1 MVTNQ
6 VTLIGRL
13 TKDVQIRKGGKGD
26 NAWKLAQFTLA
37 VRDGVDKDNNVLA
50 QFISCKAWGNIATVL
65 ESYTGKGS
73 QIAVSGKIVQNDWE
87 DEDGQK
93 HYGYEVLVTELQ
105 LLDPKKKDSDEEE
118 EEDKPH
124 KKSFRK

>member
-50 QFISCKAWGNIATVL
+50 QFISCKAWNNIATVL
-65 ESYTGKGS
+65 ESYTSKGS

-87 DEDGQK
+87 DDEGQK

-105 LLDPKKKDSDEEE
+105 LLDSKKKDSDEDE
-118 EEDKPH
+118 EEDKPR
-124 KKSFRK
+124 KKSYRK

>member
-50 QFISCKAWGNIATVL
+50 QFISCKAWSNIATVL
-65 ESYTGKGS
+65 ESYTSKGS

-87 DEDGQK
+87 DDEGQK

-105 LLDPKKKDSDEEE
+105 LLDPKKKDSDEDE
-118 EEDKPH
+118 EEDKPR
-124 KKSFRK
+124 KKSYRK